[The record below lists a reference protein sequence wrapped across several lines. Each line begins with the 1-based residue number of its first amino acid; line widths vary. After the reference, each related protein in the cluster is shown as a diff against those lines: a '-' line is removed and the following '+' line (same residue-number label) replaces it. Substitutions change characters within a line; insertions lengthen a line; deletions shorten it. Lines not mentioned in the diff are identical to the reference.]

1 MHVGLLERCKR
12 RMGRCRRDGDN
23 FSATRR
29 KQEPSGGGVA
39 GVSPMALA
47 YRDDQHIAH
56 CLEIRC
62 YFTSA
67 PLPYHQFAPL
77 LGFD

>member
-1 MHVGLLERCKR
+1 MLLYWGDERE
-12 RMGRCRRDGDN
+12 GWGGAAVTVII

-29 KQEPSGGGVA
+29 KQVPSGGGVA
-39 GVSPMALA
+39 GVPPMALA

-56 CLEIRC
+56 FLEIRC